1 MKIHFVAFLDILGF
15 KDLVEKEIN
24 SGSGE
29 HLEKLLRC
37 HQKCS
42 EIFKPDPT
50 LSIIQFS
57 DSIVISRPYDA
68 SQFTTFVK
76 TIAEYQRYLLDEKL
90 LCRGGVAVNQH
101 FTTGTFTFSA
111 GLIDAYYVESKL
123 ARYPRVVV
131 APDVIDLVYAESSLP
146 LEFIKEDDG
155 LYFIDYI
162 GITKSRKSR
171 SLKKSIREVVNS
183 LKNSKISSV
192 REKGIWLANY
202 SDAVLNTKHTPP
214 KFEGGHI
221 QKNYS
226 LIANSA

>member
-15 KDLVEKEIN
+15 KALVDKEVR

-29 HLEKLLRC
+29 YLEKLLRC
-37 HQKCS
+37 HQKCA

-68 SQFTTFVK
+68 SQFIPFITS
-76 TIAEYQRYLLDEKL
+76 IAEYQRYLLDEQL

-101 FTTGTFTFSA
+101 FTNGTFTFSA
-111 GLIDAYYVESKL
+111 GLIDAYDVESKS
-123 ARYPRVVV
+123 ARYPRVVI
-131 APDVIDLVYAESSLP
+131 APDVIDLIYPNTPPSIEVV
-146 LEFIKEDDG
+146 KEDDG

-162 GITKSRKSR
+162 GVTKNRQPR
-171 SLKKSIREVVNS
+171 LLKNAIRDVVDS
-183 LKNSKISSV
+183 LKNSDTPSI

-202 SDAVLNTKHTPP
+202 SDAILRTNHTPP
-214 KFEGGHI
+214 KFVGGRV
-221 QKNYS
+221 Q
-226 LIANSA
+226 

>member
-15 KDLVEKEIN
+15 KALVDMEVR

-37 HQKCS
+37 HQKCA
-42 EIFKPDPT
+42 EIFKPDPS

-68 SQFTTFVK
+68 SQFVPFV
-76 TIAEYQRYLLDEKL
+76 TSIAEYQRYLLDEKL

-101 FTTGTFTFSA
+101 FTNGTFTFSA
-111 GLIDAYYVESKL
+111 GLIDAYNVESKS
-123 ARYPRVVV
+123 ARYPRVVI
-131 APDVIDLVYAESSLP
+131 APDVIDLIFPDSSP
-146 LEFIKEDDG
+146 SVEIVKEDDG

-162 GITKSRKSR
+162 GATKDRKPR
-171 SLKKSIREVVNS
+171 LLKKAIREIVDSLKTSENSSI
-183 LKNSKISSV
+183 

-202 SDAVLNTKHTPP
+202 SDAILQTNHTPP
-214 KFEGGHI
+214 KFEGGRV
-221 QKNYS
+221 N
-226 LIANSA
+226 LG